1 MNITESISPSG
12 TCLTIEGSGI
22 ILCQITELI
31 TAKVGGDNQT
41 SSFLSTL
48 ITIGTT
54 VAAAYMPGAGKGAS
68 VAVRA
73 LVAGKKA
80 SVVGLGKT
88 TGETINRL
96 QQSVDYFENKE
107 QVSIHEFK
115 HKYLFSKTRPL
126 SLRLE

>member
-1 MNITESISPSG
+1 
-12 TCLTIEGSGI
+12 
-22 ILCQITELI
+22 
-31 TAKVGGDNQT
+31 
-41 SSFLSTL
+41 
-48 ITIGTT
+48 
-54 VAAAYMPGAGKGAS
+54 MPGAGKGAS

-126 SLRLE
+126 SLRLVFINNNVYIYILLLIKTGFFYIFFIYKKNKKRGTSFY